1 MTDAPTAAVVRS
13 PSPRLAAAELTHLA
27 RAPIDLDLAVA
38 QHAGYV
44 ALLERLG
51 LEVVW
56 APALPGHP
64 DGVFVE
70 DTAVV
75 VDDLAVL
82 TRPGAPSRRGE
93 VASIGTLL
101 AERGYRTVAI
111 DAPGTLD
118 GGDVLQVGGD
128 VYVGRTTRTD
138 DTAVAQLR
146 ALVEPLGRRLV
157 PVEVTGVLHLK
168 SAATALPDGAIV
180 AFPGCVDEAAFA
192 GREVIH
198 VPEPSGADVLL
209 VGATVVVAASAPRTA
224 ALVAGRGLEVV
235 TVGLSELEKAEAGVT
250 CSSILLG

>member
-1 MTDAPTAAVVRS
+1 
-13 PSPRLAAAELTHLA
+13 
-27 RAPIDLDLAVA
+27 
-38 QHAGYV
+38 
-44 ALLERLG
+44 
-51 LEVVW
+51 
-56 APALPGHP
+56 
-64 DGVFVE
+64 
-70 DTAVV
+70 
-75 VDDLAVL
+75 
-82 TRPGAPSRRGE
+82 

-180 AFPGCVDEAAFA
+180 AFPGCVDEAAFV

-224 ALVAGRGLEVV
+224 ALVTGRGVEVV
-235 TVGLSELEKAEAGVT
+235 TVELSELEKAEAGVT
-250 CSSILLG
+250 CSSILLD